1 MTAVGHKR
9 QGLPISEIGV
19 LQEQGSKLL
28 VRAHHLPNVILDFE
42 AGMHYGP
49 IMSSSDKREKREQIL
64 KAFAAQCLPQCLL
77 SALGL

>member
-42 AGMHYGP
+42 AGMYH
-49 IMSSSDKREKREQIL
+49 MVQ
-64 KAFAAQCLPQCLL
+64 
-77 SALGL
+77 